1 MFVELA
7 FYVSENISFFSKDA
21 AALNRPSVCAVLAG
35 CAAVLLNFQKTFS
48 SENVRYSL
56 TSEFSELKRHSNVSA

>member
-21 AALNRPSVCAVLAG
+21 PALNRPSVCAVLAG
-35 CAAVLLNFQKTFS
+35 CAAVLL
-48 SENVRYSL
+48 
-56 TSEFSELKRHSNVSA
+56 KRQSNVSA